1 MISQEKHLK
10 FVRFCFIIQDRLVW
24 GVCEVLGE
32 VISFLSGKGGTGK
45 TALCAGIA
53 TTLAQSGKQVLCI
66 DCDLGLRNLDIF
78 LGLEGVEALSLL
90 DVCSGSYPLSA
101 AAIHPKFPSLH
112 FLTAPV
118 HCDPEDMDPL
128 ELKQLLIEAKGRFEF
143 IFLDGP
149 AGIGPGMRLV
159 AENADRNVVVTLP
172 DPASVRCADR
182 CAQELEKMGAK
193 NCRLVV
199 NRLYNDLLKAMDKN
213 IDDIMDEVGLPLL
226 GIVPT
231 DPNVSLAAAN
241 GKALIKYSHFGA
253 AAAVKR
259 IAKRIQ
265 GLNVPLSR

>member
-1 MISQEKHLK
+1 M
-10 FVRFCFIIQDRLVW
+10 
-24 GVCEVLGE
+24 GE
-32 VISFLSGKGGTGK
+32 VISFVSGKGGTGK

-53 TTLAQSGKQVLCI
+53 TVLAQSGKQVLCI
-66 DCDLGLRNLDIF
+66 DADLGLRNLDIF
-78 LGLEGVEALSLL
+78 LGLEGVDALSLL

-101 AAIHPKFPSLH
+101 CATHPKFPSLR

-128 ELKQLLIEAKGRFEF
+128 ELKQLLVEAKGQFDF
-143 IFLDGP
+143 VLLDGP

-159 AENADRNVVVTLP
+159 AEAADRNVVVTLP
-172 DPASVRCADR
+172 DPASIRSADR

-199 NRLYNDLLKAMDKN
+199 NRLYNDLLKATGKT

-231 DPNVSLAAAN
+231 DPNVSLAAAS
-241 GKALIKYSHFGA
+241 GKALVKYSHFGA
-253 AAAVKR
+253 AAACKR
-259 IAKRIQ
+259 ITKRIQ
-265 GLNVPLSR
+265 GLNVPISR

>member
-1 MISQEKHLK
+1 M
-10 FVRFCFIIQDRLVW
+10 

-53 TTLAQSGKQVLCI
+53 TTLAQSSKQVLCI

-78 LGLEGVEALSLL
+78 LGMEGLEALSLA

-101 AAIHPKFPSLH
+101 CATHPKFPTLR

-118 HCDPEDMDPL
+118 HCTPEDMDPL
-128 ELKQLLIEAKGRFEF
+128 ELKQLLTEARSKFDF

-159 AENADRNVVVTLP
+159 AEHADRNVVVTLP
-172 DPASVRCADR
+172 DPASIRCADR

-199 NRLYNDLLKAMDKN
+199 NRLYGDLMKALGKTV
-213 IDDIMDEVGLPLL
+213 DDIMDDVGLPLL

-231 DPNVSLAAAN
+231 DPNVSLAAAG
-241 GKALIKYSHFGA
+241 GKVLIKYSHFGA

-259 IAKRIQ
+259 IAKRIL
-265 GLNVPLSR
+265 GLNVPISR